1 MKLYIFETCP
11 FCIRVRIMAG
21 LKGLQTDLIYV
32 SPGQIPPELAGRID
46 RLSVPILV
54 DGETLIQDS
63 ADIIHHLD
71 AHGTP
76 MLQSYN
82 TSQALE
88 EWRTSIAAPLS
99 ALCYPRMPQLNVPE
113 LALPDALA
121 LFESTMPKRIG
132 MPFAE
137 ALAQTSRFAR
147 IVEAALP
154 GALPFLELRNIS
166 FDTLAALADLQSLT
180 MVAELSF
187 PEQVSIHFK
196 DLVARTGVEP
206 FAPVVAQGAT

>member
-11 FCIRVRIMAG
+11 FCVRVRIMAG
-21 LKGLQTDLIYV
+21 LKGLTPDLIYV
-32 SPGQIPPELAGRID
+32 STGQIPPELEGRID
-46 RLSVPILV
+46 RLAVPILV

-63 ADIIHHLD
+63 TEIIRHLD

-76 MLQSYN
+76 LLQSYG

-88 EWRTSIAAPLS
+88 EWRTSISAPLS

-113 LALPDALA
+113 LASPDALA
-121 LFESTMPKRIG
+121 FFEGSMPKRIG

-137 ALAQTSRFAR
+137 ALAQTSRLAR

-154 GALPFLELRNIS
+154 GVLPFLELRNIN
-166 FDTLAALADLQSLT
+166 FDTLAALADLRSLT
-180 MVAELSF
+180 MVAEISF

-196 DLVARTGVEP
+196 DLIARSGIEP
-206 FAPVVAQGAT
+206 FMPVVT